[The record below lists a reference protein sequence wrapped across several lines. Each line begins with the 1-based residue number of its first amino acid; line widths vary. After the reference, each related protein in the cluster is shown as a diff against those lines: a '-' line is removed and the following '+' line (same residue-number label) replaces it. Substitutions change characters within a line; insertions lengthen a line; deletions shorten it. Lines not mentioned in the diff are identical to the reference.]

1 MIWNYTQFFP
11 VPCIISRLY
20 SGSSFFQSQNPTPR
34 TTAKM
39 IRPTKIYA
47 RTFTRN
53 TAIAIIINNTIT
65 PITPIITVPIV
76 PVIPMFTL
84 DVQASDHIL
93 QSSFR

>member
-1 MIWNYTQFFP
+1 
-11 VPCIISRLY
+11 
-20 SGSSFFQSQNPTPR
+20 
-34 TTAKM
+34 M